1 MGTHCITM
9 LVIGAG
15 LSRTG
20 TLSTKAALEQLL
32 GPCYHGSTPLVERP
46 DHIPFWVDAMK
57 QGKLDATQVRQE
69 LAGYKSGVDLPIAG
83 WYKELMEIFPDA
95 KVLLTVRD
103 PKKWY
108 KSACFIHHILITL
121 SYNKPYSWFV
131 SLAGSPQLCE
141 YVQTLSGGIQSG
153 KGKCPPGINGKMNAA
168 LSKGEEEAI
177 EFFKKHVNEVC
188 AHVPAKQLLVFDV
201 QEGWEPLCQ
210 FLDVPVPQTQFPN
223 MNNSN
228 EVRLVFNTIKI
239 VAWLAVLGVSLLL
252 FCTVFYCPD
261 YTYLPL
267 GLGLVAFV
275 LWGAGRIMQ
284 VAVLRQAGKSKQL

>member
-46 DHIPFWVDAMK
+46 DHIPFWMDAMK
-57 QGKLDATQVRQE
+57 HGKLDATQVRQE

-108 KSACFIHHILITL
+108 KSACFIYYIISTL
-121 SYNKPYSWFV
+121 NFHQPYAWFMTMV
-131 SLAGSPQLCE
+131 GL
-141 YVQTLSGGIQSG
+141 G
-153 KGKCPPGINGKMNAA
+153 KWSSFMQQECGVI
-168 LSKGEEEAI
+168 EA
-177 EFFKKHVNEVC
+177 NR
-188 AHVPAKQLLVFDV
+188 
-201 QEGWEPLCQ
+201 GM
-210 FLDVPVPQTQFPN
+210 FPN
-223 MNNSN
+223 
-228 EVRLVFNTIKI
+228 
-239 VAWLAVLGVSLLL
+239 GVN
-252 FCTVFYCPD
+252 
-261 YTYLPL
+261 
-267 GLGLVAFV
+267 G
-275 LWGAGRIMQ
+275 
-284 VAVLRQAGKSKQL
+284 